1 MDEKKE
7 EQDLVINAD
16 GAINQGNDSID
27 IKTDDTSSEPELNE
41 ITPPEEDQTTD
52 TTKED
57 DTSVESAVS
66 FIAGA
71 NEGSSENAEES
82 SDSDKIEVKTESTSD
97 ESVTPIVLEAPNNAS
112 PEEIV
117 VEENTDSTDVVES
130 NEGIIK
136 PSNENDLN
144 SSDNKVDN
152 NMSNNEKSQNH
163 EHRNNKKLA
172 VIVTIFVAILLTAT
186 VIYLFISAQDNT
198 VQTTSNDAELSNTAP
213 TELAPAN
220 SEEIDQTIN
229 EIDQTINTLD
239 DSPLDDSTVTD
250 ESLGLQ

>member
-27 IKTDDTSSEPELNE
+27 IKTDGTSSEPELNE
-41 ITPPEEDQTTD
+41 ITPPEEDQTID

-82 SDSDKIEVKTESTSD
+82 SDSDKIEVKTESSSD
-97 ESVTPIVLEAPNNAS
+97 ESVTPIVVEAPNNAS